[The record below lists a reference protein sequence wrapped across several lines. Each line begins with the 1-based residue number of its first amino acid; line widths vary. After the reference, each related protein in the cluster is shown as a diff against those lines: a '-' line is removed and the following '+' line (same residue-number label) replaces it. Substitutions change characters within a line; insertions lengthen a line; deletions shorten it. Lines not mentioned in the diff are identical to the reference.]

1 MEYCKRLIK
10 KGLIIRYILT
20 IAVIYIVSKTIHNE
34 YIFFLLPVILSL
46 LDSVDGIFIH
56 WNGYD
61 DNIQNKSKCY
71 KILYYQL
78 NDKICD
84 SISYLLIPLFFKVD
98 NILLLFILYRI
109 IGVILFYFTKSSKW
123 LIIFFDFVKEY
134 LIYLFIFKK
143 NYVYIP
149 LFMFVKI
156 CFEYYFH
163 IFVNQNNYT

>member
-61 DNIQNKSKCY
+61 DNIQNKSKCH